1 MKEKIKCK
9 NLLFLLPSLIGVLIF
24 VLIPFID
31 VIIRSF
37 QNEVLRDF
45 VGIDNYKEVFNNI
58 AFRLAAKNTL
68 RFVLICIPLLL
79 LFSLIIAVLIQRIY
93 RNSEKITTAFLIPM
107 AIPIASVV
115 LIWNIVFNQNGLLNS
130 ILSHLGLGGLDWMN
144 TKYAFWVLV
153 FTYIWKNLG
162 YNIVLWIAGLSSIPE
177 EVYEAAKVDGA
188 SEVQCFRKITLPL
201 LKPTLFTI
209 SVLSLINSFKVFRE
223 AYLIAG
229 NYPNESMYMLQHLF
243 NNWFR
248 DLAFGKISS
257 ASVIVSIIMI
267 ALIMILQRTWEK
279 EY

>member
-1 MKEKIKCK
+1 MKERIKCK

-45 VGIDNYKEVFNNI
+45 VGLDNYKEVFNNI

-79 LFSLIIAVLIQRIY
+79 FFSLIIAVFIQRIY

-115 LIWNIVFNQNGLLNS
+115 LIWKIVFNQNGLLNS

-162 YNIVLWIAGLSSIPE
+162 YNIILWIAGLSSISE

>member
-1 MKEKIKCK
+1 MKERIKCK

-31 VIIRSF
+31 VIMRSF

-45 VGIDNYKEVFNNI
+45 VGFDNYKEVFNNI
-58 AFRLAAKNTL
+58 AFKLAAKNTL

-79 LFSLIIAVLIQRIY
+79 FFSLIIAVFIQRIY

-115 LIWNIVFNQNGLLNS
+115 LIWKIVFNQNGLLNS

-162 YNIVLWIAGLSSIPE
+162 YTIILWIAGLSSISE

-229 NYPNESMYMLQHLF
+229 IYPHESMYMLQHLF

>member
-1 MKEKIKCK
+1 MKERIKCK

-107 AIPIASVV
+107 AIPIASVF
-115 LIWNIVFNQNGLLNS
+115 LIWKIVFNQNGLLNS

>member
-1 MKEKIKCK
+1 MKERIKCK

-45 VGIDNYKEVFNNI
+45 VGLDNYKEVFNNI
-58 AFRLAAKNTL
+58 AFKLAAKNTL

-79 LFSLIIAVLIQRIY
+79 FFSLIIAVFIQRIY

-115 LIWNIVFNQNGLLNS
+115 LIWKIVFNQNGLLNS

-162 YNIVLWIAGLSSIPE
+162 YNIILWIAGLSSISE

-229 NYPNESMYMLQHLF
+229 NYPHESMYMLQHLF

>member
-1 MKEKIKCK
+1 MKERIKCK

-45 VGIDNYKEVFNNI
+45 VGINNYKEVFNNI

-115 LIWNIVFNQNGLLNS
+115 LIWKIVFNQNGLLNS

-162 YNIVLWIAGLSSIPE
+162 YNVILWIAGLSSISE

>member
-1 MKEKIKCK
+1 MKERIKCK

-115 LIWNIVFNQNGLLNS
+115 LIWKIVFNQNGLFNS

-162 YNIVLWIAGLSSIPE
+162 YNIILWIAGLSSIPE